1 MPQRHGLSFLVN
13 ILFLLLSPRTRVEI
27 PLTFRPDISF
37 PKLKASSD
45 FWDKASADPL
55 HLLTLG
61 SCCKWLLGSK
71 QGVTACT
78 EFSGLTALEQNRRHL
93 RWRVVSQ
100 PSFQYPGIQHVERV
114 LWDTSSPPSSGPRA
128 AWEYWLL
135 RALSG
140 VPLWELLRE
149 FHRRKRPC
157 PEFCSFS
164 SSNPPPMTA
173 HFWSLTSLP

>member
-1 MPQRHGLSFLVN
+1 MLLWLYGGGETNQDWIWLSWEQVYAANFLKQN
-13 ILFLLLSPRTRVEI
+13 MIAAWCSI
-27 PLTFRPDISF
+27 
-37 PKLKASSD
+37 
-45 FWDKASADPL
+45 
-55 HLLTLG
+55 LG